1 MFEDTYNRVVKKPIT
16 RQGLL
21 SKDSE
26 TLKSLLDDGVRC
38 TSKKAIAAFIEDLR
52 ILLKENSVV
61 KLIEKI
67 HELENNIKKVSE
79 AYNIDFLS
87 LDDFYK
93 DLSPLL
99 LQKYWENSKN
109 PVLKEDS
116 EDLFLSTI
124 HIAIE
129 EEIYIWQEKI

>member
-1 MFEDTYNRVVKKPIT
+1 MFEDTYNRVIKRPIT

-21 SKDSE
+21 PKGPEGLE
-26 TLKSLLDDGVRC
+26 TLLESGVTC
-38 TSKKAIAAFIEDLR
+38 TSESVINSFIEDLR
-52 ILLKENSVV
+52 ILLEENSVV
-61 KLIEKI
+61 KLIERI
-67 HELENNIKKVSE
+67 HELENNIKRVSE
-79 AYNIDFLS
+79 IHDIAFLN
-87 LDDFYK
+87 LDGFYR
-93 DLSPLL
+93 DLSPIL

-109 PVLKEDS
+109 PIIKESS